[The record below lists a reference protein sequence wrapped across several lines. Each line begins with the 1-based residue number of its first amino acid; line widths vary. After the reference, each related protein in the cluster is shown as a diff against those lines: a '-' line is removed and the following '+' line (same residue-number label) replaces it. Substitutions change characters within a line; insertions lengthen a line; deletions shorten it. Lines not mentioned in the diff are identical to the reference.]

1 MTTSRK
7 PTTRNRAP
15 AMPKDPPTDG
25 AHMNEEQEIAEA
37 AGKRELYDAF
47 WKESSDAIKPFREFW
62 SKSGGTMQEEAGKL
76 DAVLGGRTPV
86 SDQAVTDCRLAVM
99 RLHQFAHAISELSSG
114 SIAKIQND
122 LCQRAMKDIVVRA
135 MYAAKKAQRDMAT
148 IYQWVAAAERPN
160 TVQQ

>member
-1 MTTSRK
+1 
-7 PTTRNRAP
+7 
-15 AMPKDPPTDG
+15 
-25 AHMNEEQEIAEA
+25 MNEEQEIAEA

-62 SKSGGTMQEEAGKL
+62 SKSGGTMREEAGKL

-114 SIAKIQND
+114 SIAKIQNE
-122 LCQRAMKDIVVRA
+122 LCQRAMTDIVVRA
-135 MYAAKKAQRDMAT
+135 MDAAKKAQRDMAT
-148 IYQWVAAAERPN
+148 IYQWVAAGE
-160 TVQQ
+160 

>member
-1 MTTSRK
+1 
-7 PTTRNRAP
+7 
-15 AMPKDPPTDG
+15 
-25 AHMNEEQEIAEA
+25 AEA

-62 SKSGGTMQEEAGKL
+62 SKSGGTMREEAGKL

-114 SIAKIQND
+114 SIAKIQNE
-122 LCQRAMKDIVVRA
+122 LCQRAMTDIV
-135 MYAAKKAQRDMAT
+135 
-148 IYQWVAAAERPN
+148 
-160 TVQQ
+160 

>member
-1 MTTSRK
+1 
-7 PTTRNRAP
+7 
-15 AMPKDPPTDG
+15 
-25 AHMNEEQEIAEA
+25 MNEEQEIAEL
-37 AGKRELYDAF
+37 AGKRELYNAF
-47 WKESSDAIKPFREFW
+47 WEESSDAIKPFREFW
-62 SKSGGTMQEEAGKL
+62 RKSGGTMREEAGKL

-122 LCQRAMKDIVVRA
+122 LCQRAMTDIVVRA
-135 MYAAKKAQRDMAT
+135 MDAAKKAQRDMAT

-160 TVQQ
+160 TAQQ